1 MADVLVICEWKDGSL
16 KKASREALTIG
27 KKLADAAGGSLI
39 AFAGGKGAGA
49 LAAETGKLG
58 AAKLLVADDV
68 QLDTY
73 STEPAAASVKMAIDK
88 VSPAV
93 VLMSTSSS
101 GKDLAP
107 RIAAR
112 CNAGVASDVVS
123 LEWTDGK
130 LVARRPVYSGKV
142 FATVE
147 LTSTPAIATCRANA
161 FPAEETGGG
170 ASEVVDLGYA
180 AITPRAKVVET
191 KAPETTE
198 VQLAEADIVVSGGR
212 GLKEPENF
220 KLIRDLANALG
231 AAVGASRATVDA
243 GWIDHQY
250 QVGQTGRVVSPNLY
264 IAVAISGAIQHLAGM
279 NSSKHIVAIN
289 KDAEAPIFRI
299 ADLGV
304 VGDLFEILPVLTE
317 EIRKAKT

>member
-27 KKLADAAGGSLI
+27 KKLADQAGGTLV

-49 LAAETGKLG
+49 LAEETGKFG
-58 AAKLLVADDV
+58 ATKLLIADDA

-73 STEPAAASVKMAIDK
+73 STEPAAASVKMAVDN
-88 VSPAV
+88 VNPGV
-93 VLMSTSSS
+93 VLLSTTSS

-107 RIAAR
+107 RLAAR
-112 CNAGVASDVVS
+112 CGAGVASDVVG
-123 LEWTDGK
+123 LEWTNGK
-130 LVARRPVYSGKV
+130 LVARRPVYSGKA

-147 LTSTPAIATCRANA
+147 VSSTPAIASCRANA
-161 FPAEETGGG
+161 FPAQETGGG
-170 ASEVVDLGYA
+170 ASEVVDLGYSA
-180 AITPRAKVVET
+180 VESKAKVVET

-198 VQLAEADIVVSGGR
+198 VMLAEADIVVAGGR
-212 GLKEPENF
+212 GLKEAENF

-231 AAVGASRATVDA
+231 AAVGASRAIVDA

-264 IAVAISGAIQHLAGM
+264 IAAGISGAIQHLAGM

-289 KDAEAPIFRI
+289 KDADAPIFRI

-304 VGDLFEILPVLTE
+304 VGDLFELLPALTE
-317 EIRKAKT
+317 EIRKAKG